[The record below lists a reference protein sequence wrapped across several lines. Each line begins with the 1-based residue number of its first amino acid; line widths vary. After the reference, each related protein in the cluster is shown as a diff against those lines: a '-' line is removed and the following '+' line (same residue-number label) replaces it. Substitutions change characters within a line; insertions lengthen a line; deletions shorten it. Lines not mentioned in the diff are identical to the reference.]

1 MTKTRLIHI
10 STIVAL
16 ILLITL
22 GGIIIRVL
30 NARLNAAR
38 SEAVEASARLST
50 LQAENQQ
57 LEKLNKKLNA
67 ALESLQITQSEARQE
82 HEQREKIIKNSQSS
96 KNWRSD
102 PLPSDLARLLCGAA
116 NSLCDDGAADG
127 ADDGVR
133 GAACRDDGD
142 E

>member
-10 STIVAL
+10 STISAL

-38 SEAVEASARLST
+38 SEAVDAAARLST

-57 LEKLNKKLNA
+57 LEKLNKRLNQ
-67 ALESLQITQSEARQE
+67 ALEAVQNTQSEAREE
-82 HEQREKIIKNSQSS
+82 HEQREILIKNSQSS

-102 PLPSDLARLLCGAA
+102 RLPDDLARMLCNAA
-116 NSLCDDGAADG
+116 NSLCDDGATDVAV
-127 ADDGVR
+127 DGVR
-133 GAACRDDGD
+133 GAARRDDGD